1 LARRGRLDWREG
13 QRGEFDFFSERG
25 KSPKD
30 LGLDH
35 REKEPDFLVDKTSK
49 KWREGGLRIMV
60 DSSYLKP
67 ASIYFKIWL

>member
-1 LARRGRLDWREG
+1 MDRHGHLDWKED
-13 QRGEFDFFSERG
+13 QQGEFDDFSRKG
-25 KSPKD
+25 KSPED